1 MLNEKGSLFR
11 QLHISQNAPCLPA
24 KILHKHCFQFLFG
37 RLLNRGVR
45 GGGWG
50 GGGKQGVLREWY
62 KWRIGHFR
70 VTGTNTLTFVTRLTT
85 EPFL

>member
-37 RLLNRGVR
+37 RLLNRG
-45 GGGWG
+45 GG
-50 GGGKQGVLREWY
+50 GGGKQGVLRERY

>member
-37 RLLNRGVR
+37 RLLNRG
-45 GGGWG
+45 GGG
-50 GGGKQGVLREWY
+50 GGGKQGVLRERY

-70 VTGTNTLTFVTRLTT
+70 VTGRNTLTFITRLTT
-85 EPFL
+85 EPFLRK